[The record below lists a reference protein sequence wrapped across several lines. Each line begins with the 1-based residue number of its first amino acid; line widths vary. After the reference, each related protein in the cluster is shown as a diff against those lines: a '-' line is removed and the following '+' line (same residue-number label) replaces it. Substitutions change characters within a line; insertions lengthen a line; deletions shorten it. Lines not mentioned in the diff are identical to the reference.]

1 MESARFQYSQKRE
14 LVPAADAYV
23 AGRASHG

>member
-1 MESARFQYSQKRE
+1 MDSARFQYSQKQE

-23 AGRASHG
+23 ASRPAHA